1 MNRDDYDDYYR
12 DKMRQEEE
20 EKDRMLMAR
29 IEENL
34 RGMSLIDILV
44 ELAIARYEKEKKIKT
59 VV

>member
-44 ELAIARYEKEKKIKT
+44 EIIYNRDIFKDRMIL
-59 VV
+59 

>member
-44 ELAIARYEKEKKIKT
+44 EIIYNRENFKDRMIR
-59 VV
+59 

>member
-1 MNRDDYDDYYR
+1 MNRDYYDDYYR

-44 ELAIARYEKEKKIKT
+44 EIIYNRENFKDRMIR
-59 VV
+59 